1 MNIEA
6 KWEFDV
12 GRVSRWVMLCVDEG
26 GIGINLMN
34 KKSKINR
41 LHIFTCGVKD
51 SEMTKKL

>member
-12 GRVSRWVMLCVDEG
+12 GTAMICVGEG

-34 KKSKINR
+34 KKSKINH